1 MTSFALRRA
10 LPSLAGLLTLLV
22 GLGFVGVAF
31 AGFPLWAPF
40 AFAVVFVLV
49 QYAITPRLIEWLVPA
64 QAVLHNGTR
73 YNTEHPLGTIVEER
87 CRDAGIGLVTLGVVH
102 DGNPNA
108 FTFGHH
114 RGDARVWVTTG
125 LLERLDEAELDAVV
139 SHEIAHVKNNDVLL
153 MTAAAAV
160 PLAIYAAYL
169 AIRAT
174 PRDEVRRFALV
185 AYLGYLASELMV
197 LALSRARESTADHW
211 SCQVTGNGNAL
222 ATALV
227 KIAYGMGEVRADQA
241 AQLTAL
247 REQGK
252 DGRRAADK
260 LQRQHRRAQAL
271 GVLGISD
278 PRQAS
283 ATATIMQAGLPEDVV
298 RGAMRWEILNP
309 WGRLL
314 EKLSSHP
321 LTARRIDDLAHSGLP
336 GAPTGWGDVT
346 GTTAEAGAPG
356 ARKAFA
362 SDVAIMLAPYAALA
376 AALGAFGGLGSMAA
390 AGMVLVAGVLFLG
403 KQLVRYPT
411 DFAPVDRVTSLL
423 TRIDASPMRGI
434 PVNVTGRVIGRGFP
448 GYRLSAD
455 LVVQDESGFLTLLY
469 RQPLPFWGGFF
480 ALFKAGRFQGQ
491 QVMVRGWYR
500 RGPGPYLELKD
511 VVAADGTRTRCWEW
525 VVRYAGAILLIAA
538 GVIGLLISL

>member
-1 MTSFALRRA
+1 MTSFALRKA
-10 LPSLAGLLTLLV
+10 LPSLTGLVALLV
-22 GLGFVGVAF
+22 GIGFLGVAF
-31 AGFPLWAPF
+31 AGLPLWAPF
-40 AFAVVFVLV
+40 VIALAIVLV
-49 QYAITPRLIEWLVPA
+49 QYALTPWLIERLVPA
-64 QAVLHNGTR
+64 QPILHDGSR
-73 YNTEHPLGTIVEER
+73 YDTAHPLGTIVEQR
-87 CRDAGIGLVTLGVVH
+87 CHDAGIGLVTLGIVH

-160 PLAIYAAYL
+160 PLAIYCAYL

-174 PRDEVRRFALV
+174 PRDEVRRFAFV
-185 AYLGYLASELMV
+185 AYLSYLLSQLLV

-211 SCQVTGNGNAL
+211 SCEVTGNGNAL

-227 KIAYGMGEVRADQA
+227 KVAYGMGEVRAAQA
-241 AQLTAL
+241 QQVAAL
-247 REQGK
+247 KEQGK
-252 DGRRAADK
+252 QGVKAAEK
-260 LQRQHRRAQAL
+260 LQRQHQRLGAI

-346 GTTAEAGAPG
+346 GTTAAAGAAG
-356 ARKAFA
+356 AQKHFA
-362 SDVAIMLAPYAALA
+362 TDVLVMLAPYAALA
-376 AALGAFGGLGSMAA
+376 AALGAFGGVSPL
-390 AGMVLVAGVLFLG
+390 AGAFGVLLAGFLFLV
-403 KQLVRYPT
+403 KQVVRYPT
-411 DFAPVDRVTSLL
+411 QFAVVERLTSLL

-434 PVNVTGRVIGRGFP
+434 PVNVTGTVMGRGMP
-448 GYRLSAD
+448 GYVLSAD
-455 LVVQDESGFLTLLY
+455 LVIQDASGFLTLLY
-469 RQPLPFWGGFF
+469 RQPLPFWGGLF
-480 ALFKAGRFQGQ
+480 ALFKAQRFQGQ
-491 QVMVRGWYR
+491 PVQVRGWYR
-500 RGPGPYLELKD
+500 RGPGPYLEIKD
-511 VVAADGTRTRCWEW
+511 VIAADGTRTRCWEW
-525 VVRYAGAILLIAA
+525 VVRYAGAVVLM
-538 GVIGLLISL
+538 VVGLGMMLGSL